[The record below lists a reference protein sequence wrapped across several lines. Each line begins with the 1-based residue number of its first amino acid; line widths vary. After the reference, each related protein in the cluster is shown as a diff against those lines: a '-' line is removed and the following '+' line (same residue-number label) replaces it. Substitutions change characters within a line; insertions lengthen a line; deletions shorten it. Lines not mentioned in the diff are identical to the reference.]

1 MDKGE
6 LTRDACRWLRRQ
18 APVLLPGFAGLWV
31 LVASDTYV
39 EHVNLVRFDSSF
51 GGFLILLLLVV
62 PASAVV
68 GLVVQAIRI
77 SVFDC
82 LFGYLHEEEP
92 DPDSPH
98 ALHYGVF
105 ANLAVVWPAIYV
117 VRLIDFWE
125 APWDR
130 GSHWGA
136 LLLCVLVEAALVW
149 AALLAYRKAAEPKP
163 EPPPAK
169 PRTRKKTPKKTT
181 S

>member
-6 LTRDACRWLRRQ
+6 LTRDACTWLRRQ
-18 APVLLPGFAGLWV
+18 APVLLPGFAGLWA

-68 GLVVQAIRI
+68 GFFLQAIRI

-82 LFGYLHEEEP
+82 IFEQLHENKP
-92 DPDSPH
+92 DPESPH
-98 ALHYGVF
+98 ALHYAVF

-117 VRLIDFWE
+117 VRLIDYWE
-125 APWDR
+125 PPWSR

-136 LLLCVLVEAALVW
+136 LLLCLLIEAALVW

-163 EPPPAK
+163 AAK
-169 PRTRKKTPKKTT
+169 PRARKKTTKKTG
-181 S
+181 